1 MELLK
6 YISRRVLFLFILVF
20 GITSMVF
27 ILTQLVPGEPE
38 LAYLSQRNLSDKEVV
53 AAFRARW
60 GLDQPLYIQYFKYME
75 NLVQGDLGTSFRTN
89 RPVLVDLKQY
99 LPATIEL
106 ALVAIIIATFFGIL
120 FGVLSA
126 TWPNS
131 FIDHFLRTISVTGV
145 SIPSFWLALLVLYVF
160 YFHLG
165 WSPGPGRIGAWSN
178 PPDPITNF
186 YIIDSIIQKKWD
198 ILKESLQHLF
208 WPALVLGTFT
218 MGLITRTNRSSLLET
233 MSMDYIRTARAKG
246 LGKLAVVTRHA
257 FGNAFIP
264 VITVIG
270 LGFGNLL
277 GGAVLVETIFSWP
290 GIGMYAY
297 RSAVSLD
304 YPAITGVAL
313 LIAVNYVIINLIV
326 DILYG
331 IIDPRIRYQ

>member
-1 MELLK
+1 MDLLK
-6 YISRRVLFLFILVF
+6 YISRRIIFLFILVF

-27 ILTQLVPGEPE
+27 LLTRLVPGEPE
-38 LAYLSQRNLSDKEVV
+38 LAFLSQRNLSDKEVV
-53 AAFRARW
+53 SAFRSRW
-60 GLDQPLYIQYFKYME
+60 GLDKPLHIQYFKYLK
-75 NLVQGDLGTSFRTN
+75 NLMQGDLGTSFRTN

-131 FIDHFLRTISVTGV
+131 IVDHVLRTISVSGV
-145 SIPSFWLALLVLYVF
+145 SIPSFWFALLVLYIF
-160 YFHLG
+160 YFQLG
-165 WSPGPGRIGAWSN
+165 WSPGPGRIGAWSS
-178 PPDPITNF
+178 PGEPITNF
-186 YIIDSIIQKKWD
+186 YTIDAIINKKWD
-198 ILKESLQHLF
+198 ILNEALQHIF

-233 MSMDYIRTARAKG
+233 MSLDYIRTAKAKG
-246 LGKLAVVTRHA
+246 LGKLSVVARHA
-257 FGNAFIP
+257 FGNALIP

-304 YPAITGVAL
+304 FPAITGVAL
-313 LIAVNYVIINLIV
+313 LIAINYVIINLVV
-326 DILYG
+326 DIIYG
-331 IIDPRIRYQ
+331 IIDPRVRYQ

>member
-1 MELLK
+1 
-6 YISRRVLFLFILVF
+6 
-20 GITSMVF
+20 
-27 ILTQLVPGEPE
+27 
-38 LAYLSQRNLSDKEVV
+38 
-53 AAFRARW
+53 
-60 GLDQPLYIQYFKYME
+60 
-75 NLVQGDLGTSFRTN
+75 
-89 RPVLVDLKQY
+89 
-99 LPATIEL
+99 
-106 ALVAIIIATFFGIL
+106 
-120 FGVLSA
+120 
-126 TWPNS
+126 
-131 FIDHFLRTISVTGV
+131 
-145 SIPSFWLALLVLYVF
+145 
-160 YFHLG
+160 
-165 WSPGPGRIGAWSN
+165 
-178 PPDPITNF
+178 
-186 YIIDSIIQKKWD
+186 
-198 ILKESLQHLF
+198 
-208 WPALVLGTFT
+208 
-218 MGLITRTNRSSLLET
+218 MGLITRTNRSSLLEA